1 MTPHIECDKSEIASL
16 VIMPGDP
23 RRAKYIAEKYLTDV
37 KLVNSV
43 REEYAYTGY
52 YKDKRV
58 TIFSSGMGNA
68 SMGIYSHELFNI
80 YNVSVILRVGSC
92 GSYISDINVHDVLL
106 LSDVYSHSS
115 YAYEYAGISDKV
127 MASSEQINKIIEETA
142 QDLNIKIKSVTGNN
156 VDAFY
161 GKINKE
167 ELQKYNAKVVE
178 MESFAL
184 FTNAKFSKKLASTL
198 VTVSDS
204 FVTKEKISS
213 LERET
218 DFDKM
223 IILALESIIRI

>member
-106 LSDVYSHSS
+106 LGDVYSHSS

-127 MASSEQINKIIEETA
+127 MASSQQVNKIIEETA